1 MNYKLKSSELD
12 RPSISNYKIS
22 QKNSIYVILDNIRS
36 AQNVG
41 SFFRTCDAFNV
52 EKIFLCGITSTPPNK
67 EILKTALGSTE
78 SVDWEYFEKTEDCI
92 ALLKTSNCIINSVEQ
107 TQNSVKLNDYFE
119 DYSKKIALVFGN
131 EVDGVAQTV
140 IDLSDNTIEIP
151 QFGTKHSLNV
161 SVAAGITLWDITSKM
176 LNDKKVKIK

>member
-1 MNYKLKSSELD
+1 MNHKLKSSELD
-12 RPSISNYKIS
+12 RPSILNYKTS
-22 QKNSIYVILDNIRS
+22 QKHSIYVILDNIRS

-92 ALLKTSNCIINSVEQ
+92 ASLKTSNCIINSVEQ

-176 LNDKKVKIK
+176 LNDKKVKIN

>member
-1 MNYKLKSSELD
+1 MNQKLRSNELA
-12 RPSISNYKIS
+12 RPSISNHKKS

-52 EKIFLCGITSTPPNK
+52 EKIFICGITSTPPNK

-78 SVDWEYFEKTEDCI
+78 SVDWEYFERTEDCI
-92 ALLKTSNCIINSVEQ
+92 TLLKNNNCTINSIEQ
-107 TQNSVKLNDYFE
+107 TVNSIKLNNYAPE
-119 DYSKKIALVFGN
+119 LNTKMALIFGN
-131 EVDGVAQTV
+131 EVDGVSQTV
-140 IDLSDNTIEIP
+140 IDLSHNTIEIP

-161 SVAAGITLWDITSKM
+161 SVAAGIIIWDIVSKL
-176 LNDKKVKIK
+176 LNAKK

>member
-1 MNYKLKSSELD
+1 MNFKLKSNELD
-12 RPSISNYKIS
+12 RLSILNYKTS
-22 QKNSIYVILDNIRS
+22 QKNHIYVILDNIRS

-78 SVDWEYFEKTEDCI
+78 SVEWEYFEKTEDCI
-92 ALLKTSNCIINSVEQ
+92 ALLKNNNCVINSVEQ
-107 TQNSVKLNDYFE
+107 TQNSLKLNNYFE
-119 DYSKKIALVFGN
+119 DNSKKIALVFGN
-131 EVDGVAQTV
+131 EVDGVAQSI

-176 LNDKKVKIK
+176 LNNKK